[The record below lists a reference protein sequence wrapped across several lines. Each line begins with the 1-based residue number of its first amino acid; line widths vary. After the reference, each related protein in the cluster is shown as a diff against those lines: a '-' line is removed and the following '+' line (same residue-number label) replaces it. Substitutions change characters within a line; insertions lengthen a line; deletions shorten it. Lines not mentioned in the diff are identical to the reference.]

1 MTNKI
6 LLLFSAFILALS
18 FTACK
23 SKKSVDNVDGA
34 VETSEGGD
42 APQIDSTPMNFD
54 ASGSDSGNIAGL
66 QTVNFEYDRATLSA
80 DMKQKLQ
87 ANAEWLK
94 SNSRSNIQIE
104 GHTDSRGSIEYNL
117 SLGER
122 RAKAVKSYLATL
134 GISGSR
140 MSVISYGKEKPLSQ
154 GDSESD
160 HARNRRANFVPISQ

>member
-6 LLLFSAFILALS
+6 ILLFSAFILALS

-23 SKKSVDNVDGA
+23 SKKTVDNADGTTMEA
-34 VETSEGGD
+34 PEGGGD

-54 ASGSDSGNIAGL
+54 ATGSDSGNISGL
-66 QTVNFEYDRATLSA
+66 QSVQFEYDRATLSA

-94 SNSRSNIQIE
+94 SNTRSNVQIE

-140 MSVISYGKEKPLSQ
+140 MSVISL
-154 GDSESD
+154 
-160 HARNRRANFVPISQ
+160 R